1 MITFYQ
7 FLESQAP
14 QAPPPQK
21 NKITQ
26 RPVPVG
32 GFGGWKIHLRTGPDD
47 DIRDRAYAMIQS
59 LIKYDGGGL
68 WQSKKLDGG
77 EPDDKDITLYCGPKE
92 EAIKA
97 ANGIKNHQYLYSLI
111 KPPKPGSDVSK
122 DDILI
127 VPTIPNIYG
136 RFNASILDTRTKNG
150 RIEFHQYG
158 CKGWSMLANDM
169 EKLSNA
175 RSLKDPKNSHL
186 VKKLKT
192 MGSNFDIN
200 FDLEKGKEDACSK
213 SYETLS
219 LLFGKDFTG

>member
-7 FLESQAP
+7 FLESQAPQAP

-32 GFGGWKIHLRTGPDD
+32 GFGGWKIHLRTGLDD
-47 DIRDRAYAMIQS
+47 DIRDRAYAMVQS
-59 LIKYDGGGL
+59 LIKHDGGGK

-77 EPDDKDITLYCGPKE
+77 EPDDKDITLYCGPKS

-111 KPPKPGSDVSK
+111 KPPKPASDVSK

-136 RFNASILDTRTKNG
+136 RFNASILDTRTETG
-150 RIEFHQYG
+150 SFEFHQYG

-169 EKLSNA
+169 RKLSNA

-192 MGSNFDIN
+192 MGSNFD
-200 FDLEKGKEDACSK
+200 LEKGKEEACKESHK
-213 SYETLS
+213 ILS

>member
-47 DIRDRAYAMIQS
+47 DVRDRAYAMILS
-59 LIKYDGGGL
+59 MIKHSKVK

-77 EPDDKDITLYCGPKE
+77 EPDDKDITLYCGPKRE
-92 EAIKA
+92 VIKA

-111 KPPKPGSDVSK
+111 KPPKPASDVSK
-122 DDILI
+122 DDIEIL
-127 VPTIPNIYG
+127 PKIYG
-136 RFNASILDTRTKNG
+136 RFNANILNTAPFV
-150 RIEFHQYG
+150 FHQYG
-158 CKGWSMLANDM
+158 CKGWSMLASDM
-169 EKLSNA
+169 EKLSQA

-186 VKKLKT
+186 VKKLKD
-192 MGSNFDIN
+192 MGSNYDIN
-200 FDLEKGKEDACSK
+200 FNLEKGKEDACKK
-213 SYETLS
+213 SELVLTR
-219 LLFGKDFTG
+219 LFGKDFTG

>member
-32 GFGGWKIHLRTGPDD
+32 GFGGWKIHLRTGLDD

-59 LIKYDGGGL
+59 LIKHDGGGK

-77 EPDDKDITLYCGPKE
+77 EPDDKDITLYCGPKS

-111 KPPKPGSDVSK
+111 KPPKPASDVSK
-122 DDILI
+122 DDIEIL
-127 VPTIPNIYG
+127 PKIYG
-136 RFNASILDTRTKNG
+136 RFNAPILNTAPFV
-150 RIEFHQYG
+150 FHQYG
-158 CKGWSMLANDM
+158 CKGWSMLASDM

-213 SYETLS
+213 SYKILS